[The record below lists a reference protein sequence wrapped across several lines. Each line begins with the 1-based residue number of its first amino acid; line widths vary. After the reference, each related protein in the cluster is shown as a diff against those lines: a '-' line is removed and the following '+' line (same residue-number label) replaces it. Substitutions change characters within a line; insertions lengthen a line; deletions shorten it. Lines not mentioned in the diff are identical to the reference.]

1 MRTMDLFAEIYAA
14 VTVNKVRSGLTMLG
28 IVIGIGS
35 VIALIALGTGA
46 QKSIEANIQSIGS
59 NLLMLR
65 PGASRS
71 FGGFSS
77 GAGSAQS
84 LTMDD
89 VDAII
94 RNVPGAANVA
104 PEVGGRFQVT
114 ARGTNTNTIVT
125 GTVASYSG
133 VRNVQAESGTFIS
146 DQHVAGRS
154 KVAVIGPDTAIDL
167 FGEGSDPIGAS
178 IRINKIDFKVIGVTL
193 SKGASGFGSSDDIVY
208 VPLTTHMQYLSGED
222 TLSMINIE
230 AADAAAMSQLQDQV
244 NAVMLQAHNISDPA
258 LADFRITNQSDIVAT
273 MTSVTGTFTALLA
286 AIAAISLLVGG
297 VGIMNMMLT
306 TVTERTREI
315 GLRKAL
321 GAKRRDI
328 ILQFLG
334 EAVML
339 TFIGGGIGILLGWGI
354 ARGAQQFV
362 GLTTEVSLSSVLMAF
377 GVSAG
382 IGILFGY
389 YPARRASRLH
399 PIEALRYE

>member
-1 MRTMDLFAEIYAA
+1 MDLFAETYAA

-46 QKSIEANIQSIGS
+46 QRSIEANIQSIGS

-89 VDAII
+89 VDAIV
-94 RNVPGAANVA
+94 RNVPDVVNIA
-104 PEVGGRFQVT
+104 PEVGGRFQIT
-114 ARGTNTNTIVT
+114 ARGTNTNTTVT

-133 VRNVQAESGTFIS
+133 VRNVQVESGIFIS
-146 DQHVAGRS
+146 DQHVAARS
-154 KVAVIGPDTAIDL
+154 KVAVIGPDTAVDL

-178 IRINKIDFKVIGVTL
+178 IRVNKIDFKVIGVTL

-230 AADAAAMSQLQDQV
+230 AADAATMSQLQDQV
-244 NAVMLQAHNISDPA
+244 NAVMLQTHNISDPA

-273 MTSVTGTFTALLA
+273 MTSVTGTFTTLLA

-297 VGIMNMMLT
+297 IGIMNMMLT

-315 GLRKAL
+315 GLRKAI

-334 EAVML
+334 ESVLL
-339 TFIGGGIGILLGWGI
+339 TFIGGAIGIALGWGI
-354 ARGAQQFV
+354 AKAAERFA
-362 GLTTEVSLSSVLMAF
+362 GLATEVSLSSVLMAF

-382 IGILFGY
+382 IGIIFGY